1 MVPIAAGY
9 KKNKAG
15 CGGNKQK
22 NEAWQKSAEIVHTAH
37 DRHQLLP
44 SQAKSWV
51 SMPQKSIKVIF
62 ERKHKR

>member
-1 MVPIAAGY
+1 MVQIAAGY
-9 KKNKAG
+9 KKNKTG

-22 NEAWQKSAEIVHTAH
+22 NGAWQKSAEIFHAAN

-51 SMPQKSIKVIF
+51 SMPEKSIKVIF